1 MAKYLVES
9 LLVSF
14 LSIDLFLL
22 VILIVVCKG
31 SKC

>member
-14 LSIDLFLL
+14 LSIDLSLL